1 MKKTV
6 VGLMMTVVLA
16 AVNGVTGAEAGAD
29 AVKPGQWT
37 MDLDAAK
44 KMANEKKIPILLDFS
59 GSDWCGWCKLMEK
72 SVFAEQKWKD
82 YAKDNLMMVMIDFP
96 QDTSLVPEKYVKR
109 NAELKIKY
117 AVQGYPAFIFLDD
130 DGETVL
136 GQLGASEGQTPEG
149 FIKSLQG
156 FFRYR
161 PAEVAKF
168 TKAFSP
174 ADKKAYLKIISQMKD
189 SGQLI
194 EQQKKKIEVARKEII
209 EVAQKEIMELEKKR
223 VTLQEAAMDFRVSKL
238 EPAKQAVYKELKEKM
253 AGAQKKF
260 EDWIATR
267 PERNEENNQKFK
279 VMNSELQ
286 DLAGKLSEF

>member
-1 MKKTV
+1 
-6 VGLMMTVVLA
+6 
-16 AVNGVTGAEAGAD
+16 
-29 AVKPGQWT
+29 
-37 MDLDAAK
+37 
-44 KMANEKKIPILLDFS
+44 
-59 GSDWCGWCKLMEK
+59 
-72 SVFAEQKWKD
+72 
-82 YAKDNLMMVMIDFP
+82 
-96 QDTSLVPEKYVKR
+96 VPEKYVKR

-279 VMNSELQ
+279 SMNSELQ